1 MSQTSTA
8 APAGTPAPVANPVSQ
23 TEGTRIPESAKPEV
37 TQEVKETP
45 TPETIQEQP
54 QESAQEVT
62 PKQDVPNGEEKTET
76 PAFSQTNMEQVR
88 DLVTEAGL
96 NVNDVVN
103 VLKENEG
110 KLSPEVVLALKEKY
124 GDAVTN
130 LISDQLGN
138 MWTGQVEA
146 AKAKDKAVHDQ
157 VEEAFKDMTTQT
169 GEETWKELAGWAK
182 ENVPNEDRKE
192 INALLAQ
199 GGMAAKLA
207 VQELCSVFKASTGTQ
222 QTQEAQLMEADGV
235 NNGDDRGAIDK
246 VGYTQELNKL
256 LDAGH
261 SYETSPQIKALQS
274 RRTKSM
280 NRGY

>member
-1 MSQTSTA
+1 MEQPSTA
-8 APAGTPAPVANPVSQ
+8 VPAGTPAPAANPANQ
-23 TEGTRIPESAKPEV
+23 TEGTRIPEQTPATAPL
-37 TQEVKETP
+37 TP
-45 TPETIQEQP
+45 TPAPTPESTQET
-54 QESAQEVT
+54 T
-62 PKQDVPNGEEKTET
+62 PEATPTQDVQNGEKKTETT

-96 NVNDVVN
+96 NVDDVVG

-110 KLSPEVVLALKEKY
+110 KLSPEIVLALKEKY

-138 MWTGQVEA
+138 MWTGQVDA

-157 VEEAFKDMTTQT
+157 VAEAFKDMTTQT

-207 VQELCSVFKASTGTQ
+207 VQELCSVFKESTGTQ

-235 NNGDDRGAIDK
+235 SNGDDRGAIDK